1 MPNHRQ
7 PRTVDAATPLCERFA
22 DIEAQ
27 VALIANARND
37 AIAGANAAADKRLA
51 PLIEERE
58 QIRSKLEPWWAK
70 AGDKLLDGVK
80 KTLELGGC
88 IIGTRKGKDALGEPS
103 DTKATIVKLETD
115 ARCKALVRVTKSIDK
130 PAVAKALDGELADGL
145 KAIGFHTVEG
155 VDEFVLSRAEQNRT
169 RS

>member
-1 MPNHRQ
+1 MANHRQ
-7 PRTVDAATPLCERFA
+7 PRSVEAASTMCERFA
-22 DIEAQ
+22 EIEAQ
-27 VALIANARND
+27 VALISNARND
-37 AIAGANAAADKRLA
+37 ATASANAMADKELS

-70 AGDKLLDGVK
+70 AGSAMLDGVK
-80 KTLELGGC
+80 KTIELGGC

-103 DTKATIVKLETD
+103 DKKATIAKLETD
-115 ARCKALVRVTKSIDK
+115 ARSKALVRVTKSIDK
-130 PAVAKALDGELADGL
+130 RAVAKALDGDLADGL

-155 VDEFVLSRAEQNRT
+155 VDEFVLSRAEQDRT